1 MVEINKDIWIFGG
14 FSGYGD
20 DMNDKYSNYVWRLS
34 LNPTCKSIFQAE
46 NDCPRP
52 SWELMTPM
60 NKKRSGFRP
69 LVLENHDSYDVILGG
84 AAMSRFGTPH
94 EIYSISNSDYPDV
107 TKSLS
112 SETVSMFYDTIIL
125 DSCALGKD
133 DIHFKMA
140 RINFGKVE
148 RF

>member
-14 FSGYGD
+14 YTS
-20 DMNDKYSNYVWRLS
+20 NDYSNDVWRLS
-34 LNPTCKSIFQAE
+34 LDPTCISIFQAE

-52 SWELMTPM
+52 SWQLMTSM

-69 LVLENHDSYDVILGG
+69 LVLENDDSYDVILGG

-140 RINFGKVE
+140 RINFAKVE

>member
-14 FSGYGD
+14 YTS
-20 DMNDKYSNYVWRLS
+20 NDYSNDVWRLS
-34 LNPTCKSIFQAE
+34 LDPTCKSIFQAE

-52 SWELMTPM
+52 SWQLMTSM
-60 NKKRSGFRP
+60 NRKRSGFRP
-69 LVLENHDSYDVILGG
+69 LVLENDDSYDVILGG

-112 SETVSMFYDTIIL
+112 SETVSIFYDTIIL

-133 DIHFKMA
+133 D
-140 RINFGKVE
+140 
-148 RF
+148 

>member
-20 DMNDKYSNYVWRLS
+20 DKYDEYRNYVWRLS

-60 NKKRSGFRP
+60 NIKRSGFRP
-69 LVLENHDSYDVILGG
+69 LVIKNNDSYDVILGG
-84 AAMSRFGTPH
+84 ASMSRFGTPH
-94 EIYSISNSDYPDV
+94 EIYSISNSDDYPTNV
-107 TKSLS
+107 TKSIS
-112 SETVSMFYDTIIL
+112 SDTVSMFYDTIIL

-133 DIHFKMA
+133 DLLKFISK
-140 RINFGKVE
+140 
-148 RF
+148 

>member
-14 FSGYGD
+14 WNGNG
-20 DMNDKYSNYVWRLS
+20 YSNDVWRLS
-34 LNPTCKSIFQAE
+34 LDPTCISIFQAE

-52 SWELMTPM
+52 SWQLMTSM

-69 LVLENHDSYDVILGG
+69 LVLENDDSYDVILGG

-94 EIYSISNSDYPDV
+94 EIYSISNSDYPNV
-107 TKSLS
+107 LTNIS
-112 SETVSMFYDTIIL
+112 SHTVSMFYDTIIL

-133 DIHFKMA
+133 DSEKFI
-140 RINFGKVE
+140 
-148 RF
+148 

>member
-14 FSGYGD
+14 YTS
-20 DMNDKYSNYVWRLS
+20 NHYSNDVWRLS
-34 LNPTCKSIFQAE
+34 LDPTCISIFQAE

-52 SWELMTPM
+52 SWQLMTSM

-69 LVLENHDSYDVILGG
+69 LVLENNDSYDVILGG

-112 SETVSMFYDTIIL
+112 SETVSIFYDTIIL

-133 DIHFKMA
+133 DSEKFI
-140 RINFGKVE
+140 
-148 RF
+148 